1 MSIAAT
7 ATSLDAFPTA
17 PARTLMVRVR
27 LVHAAFSS
35 GPTPPAM
42 TAPRPLSRPPQ
53 LLQISIVGAP
63 GEPGARR
70 AGKPAGTTVGY
81 TPFRSRSCSAT
92 PGPLADRSADECR
105 GDAKLRDG
113 SDIDR
118 LVLEGLPGGTP
129 MDVSNRLPTGKQTHD
144 AMRPELTISN
154 SSDRLH
160 AASAA
165 FFRSEE
171 PTSAIQSIIRI
182 P

>member
-70 AGKPAGTTVGY
+70 AGKPDGTAAGG

-118 LVLEGLPGGTP
+118 LVLEGDRKGTPEGRAAPVSTGKHEVRKDGGTGT
-129 MDVSNRLPTGKQTHD
+129 RG
-144 AMRPELTISN
+144 
-154 SSDRLH
+154 
-160 AASAA
+160 
-165 FFRSEE
+165 
-171 PTSAIQSIIRI
+171 
-182 P
+182 

>member
-17 PARTLMVRVR
+17 PAWTLMVRVR

-81 TPFRSRSCSAT
+81 TPSG
-92 PGPLADRSADECR
+92 PGPAPRR
-105 GDAKLRDG
+105 RVRWP
-113 SDIDR
+113 IDR
-118 LVLEGLPGGTP
+118 PTNAGGTRSSG
-129 MDVSNRLPTGKQTHD
+129 MDRTSIDRKRTRL
-144 AMRPELTISN
+144 N
-154 SSDRLH
+154 
-160 AASAA
+160 
-165 FFRSEE
+165 
-171 PTSAIQSIIRI
+171 
-182 P
+182 

>member
-1 MSIAAT
+1 MSIAGT

-27 LVHAAFSS
+27 LLHAAFSS

-53 LLQISIVGAP
+53 LLQISIVGSP

-70 AGKPAGTTVGY
+70 AGQPAGTTVGG

-92 PGPLADRSADECR
+92 PGPLAARSAAACR

-113 SDIDR
+113 SAIERPPLD
-118 LVLEGLPGGTP
+118 GTPGGQP
-129 MDVSNRLPTGKQTHD
+129 DGRC
-144 AMRPELTISN
+144 
-154 SSDRLH
+154 
-160 AASAA
+160 
-165 FFRSEE
+165 
-171 PTSAIQSIIRI
+171 
-182 P
+182 